1 MNIIRELHG
10 HQTAKDYK
18 QEKQNTIM
26 EKEYK
31 IVIPESNSQ
40 MVIDSLLD
48 ILSKQSKLI
57 EDLESSKKQLS
68 KTCAELRADKE
79 ELLPLKERLNSIET
93 ELNAANYLVSKYKE
107 EMNQLAD
114 VKKSLSEERSSKE
127 QIEVS
132 LAILKTEY
140 TALQSKNCDLL
151 HEIQAVQRKSTES
164 NYLIGLKESELKTV
178 KDELEEK
185 RKNNDSLSNDIKRL
199 LENKSDLET
208 QVAALTSK
216 KDEIE
221 RKATE
226 YEEKFKS
233 LSEQLSGFSKHKY
246 LYLTSVLNKI
256 GAILDS
262 EVESIQNDWLKTY
275 VTDILTSGT
284 SDVPS
289 LRQIANLGEDRVANL
304 VSYGNTSITKLAN
317 LLWWYTWTELKD
329 IVREI
334 SRIKEIDFYFREV
347 LLPYLETFYDIEVH
361 MPNVNLDANLSNY
374 EKDTRTPTTLKD
386 LKVEN
391 FSIRNNTKCE
401 ISTLSYNNKPGI
413 CYVAYEIGN

>member
-1 MNIIRELHG
+1 MNIIRELLG
-10 HQTAKDYK
+10 HQTAKDCK
-18 QEKQNTIM
+18 QEKRTIIM

-107 EMNQLAD
+107 EIIQLAD
-114 VKKSLSEERSSKE
+114 VKKSLLEERSGKE

-132 LAILKTEY
+132 LAVLKTEF
-140 TALQSKNCDLL
+140 AVLQEKNSNLL
-151 HEIQAVQRKSTES
+151 HEIQTVQRKTTES
-164 NYLIGLKESELKTV
+164 NYLMSLKDDELKTA
-178 KDELEEK
+178 KEELKEK
-185 RKNNDSLSNDIKRL
+185 RKDNDSLLNDNKRL
-199 LENKSDLET
+199 SEEQSKLSN
-208 QVAALTSK
+208 QVAVLTSQK
-216 KDEIE
+216 EEIE
-221 RKATE
+221 QKVAG
-226 YEEKFKS
+226 YEKDVKG
-233 LSEQLSGFSKHKY
+233 LAEQLDRQSKKKY
-246 LYLTSVLNKI
+246 IYLIFILNRI
-256 GAILDS
+256 EAILDS

-289 LRQIANLGEDRVANL
+289 LRQISNLGEDRVANL
-304 VSYGNTSITKLAN
+304 VSYGNTPITKLAN

-329 IVREI
+329 IVQVI
-334 SRIKEIDFYFREV
+334 SRIKEIDIYFREV
-347 LLPYLETFYDIEVH
+347 LLPYLKTFYGIDVH
-361 MPNVNLDANLSNY
+361 MPDLNMDANLSNY

-401 ISTLSYNNKPGI
+401 ISTLSYNDKPGI